1 MTSAEAVQKRNHIF
15 AVIAAT
21 VLALGLLRAVLLVTH
36 SPVFGYALPAA
47 ASDGTHVM
55 GIIALALIGGVAAV
69 TALALRSHPVASI
82 VHALLF
88 FLIVADPI
96 GTLWLNSSSPERWA
110 LLGAYAVASMAGVL
124 ALGST
129 SVVHWIVLIAGLVA
143 IACGPP
149 MLAGLPLV
157 LVLVTAALL
166 FRRSRTR
173 AWIALAAGLVLAVVG
188 SFTFEMGEYPA
199 RAAPAAAPL
208 LAPAKGAGEHA
219 ALRPGRALRVIA
231 RNLGAAVAMAP
242 ASLEASSSSKVRR
255 LVDLP
260 PRVMSFTGLVSTMPA
275 TSAAFIGMFMILT
288 MPFAIFWLVWVLRR
302 GPPEGPAIPALYV
315 VLTTILAYCAIA
327 AAFIGPADVVRA
339 QWLGTLAMIGAVVLL
354 PFVAWHL
361 ARDLWAGRVAVVVL
375 FGIILLAGGWFA
387 SSRTGSLAM
396 GGVERITPGP
406 DRTLQV
412 SGWAIDPRGLKR
424 VFATVGGGPATEA
437 TLGTERRDLQAAY
450 PGYPDVLTGGFQMT
464 IASNA
469 WRENQEL
476 RVFVENRLGAVTEI
490 DRRDVRLAP

>member
-47 ASDGTHVM
+47 PSDGTHVM
-55 GIIALALIGGVAAV
+55 GIIALAMIGGVAAV

-110 LLGAYAVASMAGVL
+110 LLGAYAVASMAAII

-129 SVVHWIVLIAGLVA
+129 SVVHWIVLILGL
-143 IACGPP
+143 IALAFGPP
-149 MLAGLPLV
+149 MLVGLPLA
-157 LVLVTAALL
+157 LVVVTAALL
-166 FRRSRTR
+166 FRRSRAR
-173 AWIALAAGLVLAVVG
+173 AWKALAAALVLAVLG
-188 SFTFEMGEYPA
+188 SFIEAGEIA
-199 RAAPAAAPL
+199 SRIAPATPPL

-242 ASLEASSSSKVRR
+242 ASLEASSSSKVRH

-275 TSAAFIGMFMILT
+275 TSAAFVGMFMILT
-288 MPFAIFWLVWVLRR
+288 MPFAIFWLIWTLRR

-327 AAFIGPADVVRA
+327 AVFIGPPDVVRA
-339 QWLGTLAMIGAVVLL
+339 QWLGTLSLVGAVVLL

-361 ARDLWAGRVAVVVL
+361 ARDVWAGRVAVVVL
-375 FGIILLAGGWFA
+375 FAVILLAGGWFA

-406 DRTLQV
+406 DRTLQM